1 MVVSELNELSN
12 VVRGRVLSA
21 GHEDFDRA
29 RRPWNLAVE
38 QPVRA
43 VVEAADATDVAA
55 LVRHAR
61 SAGLTVTA
69 QPSGH
74 GATGDVDEAILL
86 RTGAL
91 NEIHVD
97 PEARTARVGAGVKW
111 GEVQAVAGSY
121 GLTGLPGSS
130 PVVSVT
136 GYTLGGGLSWF
147 GRKHGWA
154 ADGVRA
160 FEIVDADG
168 NPSRVTADSDA
179 DLFWALR
186 GGSGDFALV
195 TAVEFDLHPAP
206 RLFGGRMM
214 WSADRASA
222 VMDAFRAVTASAPDE
237 LTVWL
242 DLLKFPGAAPLVAVD
257 ATYLGDAD
265 EARDL
270 LAAFDRVGGA
280 LSDTRAD
287 LPIAELGSITA
298 EPTDPSPGMSRA
310 ELLTDLDE
318 VAAKA
323 LLAAPID
330 PLLSVQIRHLGGA
343 LARPSDSPHGA
354 LTEPYYL
361 YMFGIPGT
369 PEAAEAIKTRRQAMV
384 DAVAPYVSGRKPYT
398 ALAVGD
404 TAADAF
410 APDALARLRQIKRD
424 RDPQGTFRSNFPVLA

>member
-1 MVVSELNELSN
+1 MSNLNELRDA
-12 VVRGRVLSA
+12 VRGRVLLA
-21 GHEDFDRA
+21 GDDGFEQA

-38 QPVRA
+38 QPVPA
-43 VVEAADATDVAA
+43 VVEAADAADVAA

-61 SAGLTVTA
+61 SAGLTVAA

-74 GATGDVDEAILL
+74 GATGDVNEAVLL
-86 RTGAL
+86 RTAAL

-97 PEARTARVGAGVKW
+97 PQARTARVGAGVKW
-111 GEVQAVAGSY
+111 GEVQAVAGRH

-168 NPSRVTADSDA
+168 RQARVTADSDA

-206 RLFGGRMM
+206 ELYGGRIM
-214 WSADRASA
+214 WAAEQAPA
-222 VMDAFRAVTASAPDE
+222 VMAAYREVTASAPDE

-257 ATYLGDAD
+257 ATYLGASD
-265 EARDL
+265 EGREL
-270 LAAFDRVGGA
+270 LAAFDRIGGA
-280 LSDTRAD
+280 LSDGRATM
-287 LPIAELGSITA
+287 PIAELGSITA
-298 EPTDPSPGMSRA
+298 EPTDPAPGMSRA

-318 VAAKA
+318 VVAKA
-323 LLAAPID
+323 LLASPID
-330 PLLSVQIRHLGGA
+330 PLLSVQLRHLGGA
-343 LARPSDSPHGA
+343 FARPSDSPHGA
-354 LTEPYYL
+354 ITEPYYL

-369 PEAAEAIKTRRQAMV
+369 PEAAEAIRTRRQEMV
-384 DAVAPYVSGRKPYT
+384 DAIAPYVSGRKPYT
-398 ALAVGD
+398 ALAIGD
-404 TAADAF
+404 TPADAF
-410 APDALARLRQIKRD
+410 APESLDRLRQIKRD
-424 RDPQGTFRSNFPVLA
+424 RDPQRTFRSNFPVLG